1 MKRNLILILNL
12 LFRNPEKTKWQ
23 NGAPVQIK
31 EEVSQ
36 TRTNKIK
43 FFECAL
49 LPMKSKQCIS
59 IGVKRKSF

>member
-1 MKRNLILILNL
+1 MFIQKKEMKRNLVLILNL

-43 FFECAL
+43 FLSACCCL
-49 LPMKSKQCIS
+49 
-59 IGVKRKSF
+59 

>member
-1 MKRNLILILNL
+1 MFIQKKEMKRNLVLILNL

-23 NGAPVQIK
+23 NGAPAQIK

-49 LPMKSKQCIS
+49 LPMKKANS
-59 IGVKRKSF
+59 VF